1 METKKQEEKGEKVMP
16 EYNEGTLKPGK
27 GAGKRLTRQQAVS
40 IRWSEAVMKRTNK
53 Q

>member
-1 METKKQEEKGEKVMP
+1 METIKQEEKGEKAMP
-16 EYNEGTLKPGK
+16 NDLKTA